1 MKRDVLKE
9 EVDGILSQAFWGKT
23 GVRLNE
29 NTEVSEDHADEAQEK
44 AQEEVQDEIQEGEQ
58 VDAEHVCPLC
68 ESHLEKPISDDQLSE
83 HVDLMINIIDE
94 MAQLTESDE
103 EFEGEELAE
112 DADADDE
119 LDQVAEASRKKMPS
133 FLKQKM
139 SGKASS
145 STKGPKMGK

>member
-29 NTEVSEDHADEAQEK
+29 NTEVSEDHAEE
-44 AQEEVQDEIQEGEQ
+44 AQEEVQDELQEGEQ

-68 ESHLEKPISDDQLSE
+68 ESHLEEPISDDQLSE

-103 EFEGEELAE
+103 EFEGEELDESE
-112 DADADDE
+112 DTLNQKEDWTPKSSIKNAAKP
-119 LDQVAEASRKKMPS
+119 VKK
-133 FLKQKM
+133 
-139 SGKASS
+139 G
-145 STKGPKMGK
+145 